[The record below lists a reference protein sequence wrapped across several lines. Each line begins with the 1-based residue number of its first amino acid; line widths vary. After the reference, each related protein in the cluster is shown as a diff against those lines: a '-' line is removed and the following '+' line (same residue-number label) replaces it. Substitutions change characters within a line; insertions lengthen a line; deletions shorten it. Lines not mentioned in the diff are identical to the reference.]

1 MKKTWMRYAGLW
13 LVAVLWLGLAV
24 FAWVK
29 PADKTSDSERRPLEQ
44 FPKITAEN
52 VLSGGFSRDFA
63 DYAVDQFPMRD
74 SFRTLNAFFNY
85 YGLQKKDNNGIY
97 LHDGYA
103 AKMEYPLKPDMIDFA
118 AARFEDLYQM
128 YLADSQCKI
137 QFAVV
142 PDKGYYLAEPAGA
155 LRMDYE
161 ALFDSLQEKL
171 PWAEFLDLTDCLTA
185 ESYYHTDTHWS
196 QDKILPVAEKIARS
210 FGAEVPEG
218 FAEASLDRD
227 FYGVYYGQ
235 AALPMAPDTLRY
247 LTWEG
252 MEDCNVFSF
261 DTGKTTKIYDL
272 DKLTSRDLY
281 DVFLSGG
288 MAVQTITNPHAK
300 THRELVIFRDSF
312 GSSLAPLLVQSYSK
326 ITLIDT
332 RYVYPKALAQ
342 YVEFTDQDVLFLYS
356 SLVLN
361 SSNILKK

>member
-1 MKKTWMRYAGLW
+1 MKKTWMRYAGLVM
-13 LVAVLWLGLAV
+13 VAALWLALAV

-29 PADKTSDSERRPLEQ
+29 PADKSSDSERRPLEQ
-44 FPKITAEN
+44 FPKITGEN

-74 SFRTLNAFFNY
+74 SFRTLNAFWNY

-103 AKMEYPLKPDMIDFA
+103 AKMEYPLKPNMIDYA
-118 AARFEDLYQM
+118 AARFEDLYRM
-128 YLADSQCKI
+128 YLADTDCKI
-137 QFAVV
+137 HFAMV
-142 PDKGYYLAEPAGA
+142 PDKSYYLAEPAGV

-161 ALFDSLQEKL
+161 AMSAALQEKL
-171 PWAEFLDLTDCLTA
+171 PWANFIDLTDSLSVQ
-185 ESYYHTDTHWS
+185 SYYRTDTHWS
-196 QDKILPVAEKIARS
+196 QDKILPAAEKIAES
-210 FGAEVPEG
+210 MGAKAPGG
-218 FAEASLDRD
+218 FAQAALDRE

-252 MEDCNVFSF
+252 MEDCEVFSY
-261 DTGKTTKIYDL
+261 DTGKTTKIYDI
-272 DKLTSRDLY
+272 DKLASRDLY

-288 MAVQTITNPHAK
+288 MAVQTITNPHAE
-300 THRELVIFRDSF
+300 TDRELVIFRDSF
-312 GSSLAPLLVQSYSK
+312 GSSLAPLLVQSYAK

-332 RYVYPKALAQ
+332 RYIYPKMLSE

-361 SSNILKK
+361 SSSTLKK